1 MSEPFLHNYL
11 FSARM
16 RAFSTTRQGGV
27 SKGRYASFNIN
38 PYCGDNAADVSAN
51 RALLA
56 GALGIS
62 TECIVLPH
70 QTHGT
75 ASAVITPQ
83 FFTLSPQAR
92 QQQLEGI
99 DALLTDMHDVCIG
112 VSTADCIPVLLYD
125 EEHHATAAI
134 HAGWRGTVARIVQH
148 TASRM
153 QQLYGTD
160 MSLLRA
166 VIGPGISLESFEVG
180 DEVYAAFASAHF
192 DMNLLAR
199 RYPAMHPAGATQQK
213 WHINLPLC
221 NQLQL
226 EQLGVPGC
234 NIFQSDICTYAHDD
248 TFFSARRLGADSG
261 RIYTGIMLMKG

>member
-51 RALLA
+51 KALLA
-56 GALGIS
+56 RALGIS

-92 QQQLEGI
+92 QQQLEAQDQGKAVKTEQANLY
-99 DALLTDMHDVCIG
+99 ALM
-112 VSTADCIPVLLYD
+112 
-125 EEHHATAAI
+125 
-134 HAGWRGTVARIVQH
+134 RIQ
-148 TASRM
+148 
-153 QQLYGTD
+153 
-160 MSLLRA
+160 
-166 VIGPGISLESFEVG
+166 P
-180 DEVYAAFASAHF
+180 
-192 DMNLLAR
+192 
-199 RYPAMHPAGATQQK
+199 
-213 WHINLPLC
+213 
-221 NQLQL
+221 
-226 EQLGVPGC
+226 
-234 NIFQSDICTYAHDD
+234 
-248 TFFSARRLGADSG
+248 FSAFPQENALA
-261 RIYTGIMLMKG
+261 TV